1 VVALVAYLATA
12 VGLPLP
18 QSATIESSTP
28 FPCQS
33 HRCGCV
39 SAEQCWRSCCC
50 FSPAERLA
58 WAKQHG
64 VHVPEAVRLAMTRA
78 ACHEHEEHE
87 HEAHEHEAHEHEAH
101 EHHANHDG
109 AHPACDAHIA
119 QACCDREASQSAGC
133 AHCPPGKAAAKRGRV
148 VWVDGFQA
156 RKCQGLALVWIA
168 SGASLPLEIRPL
180 WEFDWVE
187 IDRII
192 ARVDV
197 FSPLDDEPPI
207 RPPRV

>member
-1 VVALVAYLATA
+1 MVALVAYLATA

-39 SAEQCWRSCCC
+39 SAEQCWQSCCC

-58 WAKQHG
+58 WAKEHG
-64 VHVPEAVRLAMTRA
+64 VHVPDAVRLAMTSA
-78 ACHEHEEHE
+78 ACHEHEAHD
-87 HEAHEHEAHEHEAH
+87 HEAHEDEHCADH
-101 EHHANHDG
+101 EHHTNHDG
-109 AHPACDAHIA
+109 EHQVCDATAA
-119 QACCDREASQSAGC
+119 QACCESQASQSSGC
-133 AHCPPGKAAAKRGRV
+133 AHCPPAKTAAKRGRV

-156 RKCQGLALVWIA
+156 RKCQGLALIWIA
-168 SGASLPLEIRPL
+168 SGASLPLEVRPL

-187 IDRII
+187 IDRVVARSEAFI
-192 ARVDV
+192 A
-197 FSPLDDEPPI
+197 LDDEPPI
-207 RPPRV
+207 RPPRA